1 MAAAL
6 SRGLLTAI
14 LTLAAAYT
22 LAFFALRLL
31 PGDAI
36 RAQILA
42 GGGSAAAA
50 QARIA
55 ELGLDKPL
63 FEQFSTSLLN
73 TLHGDFGV
81 SISSGRPILTIIQ
94 EQFPATLELA
104 LAALLIGMSVGL
116 PMGAAVV
123 WSERRAVR
131 IVAAGF
137 AGLTTALPTY
147 WTGIIA
153 IYVFSAWLR
162 ALPSAG
168 AGGLNRLILPAAAL
182 GLALAGNIARG
193 AAPALAA
200 IAHMDYARTARAKGL
215 TARVRLFDHLLR
227 PALPTLFTICALQ
240 LGFALSGAALT
251 ESVFVRPGIGRLL
264 VNAVLERD
272 TPLVQGIVLLI
283 ALLYIVVNGAADWL
297 SLLADPR
304 LR

>member
-1 MAAAL
+1 MLTA
-6 SRGLLTAI
+6 LLTV
-14 LTLAAAYT
+14 AAAYT

-36 RAQILA
+36 RAQVLA
-42 GGGSAAAA
+42 GGGSAVAA

-63 FEQFSTSLLN
+63 FEQFSASVLN
-73 TLHGDFGV
+73 ILRGDLGV
-81 SISSGRPILTIIQ
+81 SISSGRPVLTIIQ

-104 LAALLIGMSVGL
+104 LAALLVGISVGL
-116 PMGAAVV
+116 PMGVAA

-131 IVAAGF
+131 ALAAGF

-153 IYVFSAWLR
+153 IYVFSVWLR

-168 AGGLNRLILPAAAL
+168 AGGLNRLVLPAGAL

-200 IAHMDYARTARAKGL
+200 VANTDYERTARAKGL
-215 TARVRLFDHLLR
+215 TARVRIFDHLLR
-227 PALPTLFTICALQ
+227 PALPALFTICALQ

-283 ALLYIVVNGAADWL
+283 ALLYVIVNGAADWL